1 MDLDSLYVR
10 ITSFPSTTCW
20 SSCVPFT
27 VCSWPIPK
35 DQMADSAWGSV
46 PLIPVSVFVPV
57 PWCLITT
64 ALLYCLYSGIVVPS
78 TVLLLHRITFGGLAL
93 FCFHDALC
101 LVLWGNLLVFSL
113 KLCSICL
120 SVWGSLFF
128 FFISQDSNSGSCTGQ
143 AGAYS
148 AQLNSLPKFGP
159 FDCIKFAYSRSRRI
173 PFLVSYLLSFFRV
186 PWFSL

>member
-35 DQMADSAWGSV
+35 DQMADSARGSV

-93 FCFHDALC
+93 FCFHLSSS
-101 LVLWGNLLVFSL
+101 VRKSISVFTEIVFNLFISL
-113 KLCSICL
+113 GKF
-120 SVWGSLFF
+120 VFF
-128 FFISQDSNSGSCTGQ
+128 FHKSGFKLRILHWPGGCLFC
-143 AGAYS
+143 S
-148 AQLNSLPKFGP
+148 AKFPAQVWP
-159 FDCIKFAYSRSRRI
+159 FWLY
-173 PFLVSYLLSFFRV
+173 
-186 PWFSL
+186 